1 MKRFIIILILFI
13 TLGAAGC
20 TTLPAFPED
29 VSCRVVT
36 EVLIQVENVPE
47 PGVCRYA
54 DPAKMI
60 KALNCLRRL
69 DPWELPDTDPARE
82 PGPRYRIS
90 LGFSDGSV
98 KYYEL
103 VGNSYLREDWGPWQV
118 VSAQHALRFP
128 LLLAAVPSDAI

>member
-13 TLGAAGC
+13 TLGTVGCAALQEV
-20 TTLPAFPED
+20 TEAP
-29 VSCRVVT
+29 SCRVVT
-36 EVLIQVENVPE
+36 EVLIQVENAPE

-54 DPAKMI
+54 DPSKMT

-69 DPWELPDTDPARE
+69 DPWDRPDTDPARE

-90 LGFSDGSV
+90 LCFSDGSV

-118 VSAQHALRFP
+118 VSARHALRFP